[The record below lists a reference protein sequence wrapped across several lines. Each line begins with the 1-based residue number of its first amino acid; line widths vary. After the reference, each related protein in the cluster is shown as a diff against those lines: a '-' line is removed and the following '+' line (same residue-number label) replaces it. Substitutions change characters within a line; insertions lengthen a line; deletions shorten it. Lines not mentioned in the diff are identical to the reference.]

1 MKLDI
6 SFRHI
11 NKESYQSTRN
21 KLKQIMQKHL
31 EPHVASFNASQ
42 LRLHATIEKQKLDY
56 RVVLR
61 LHLPP
66 KKVLVAR
73 SNHENMSSAIIE
85 AVDEIARQAKR
96 HHAHISGRA
105 QWKRKQRRQR
115 MKGLQAEIAT
125 VLPNEKRQDAEQVVT
140 PLLPRIENYIRHEL
154 TYLRANGDLLPS
166 YPTLTDIRDEALIQ
180 LKFRWD
186 ELESKDDTLY
196 QELLKSVHS
205 VLQHEVELTRLHSKD
220 ESTEAFI
227 PKDAMDQAEEMV
239 GEEST
244 EFFQPFEA
252 LHIEDLIPDT
262 HEALP
267 EDISEN
273 TELNSTNAREACYQ
287 VMGNM
292 PAKWRHI
299 IVLVYQQGVSVDDIA
314 QNVLSFSLVEAQ
326 RLLQQAESFMLD
338 SLYERGHEDI
348 NTEVLLKLLKI

>member
-11 NKESYQSTRN
+11 NKESYQSTRR

-42 LRLHATIEKQKLDY
+42 LRLHATIEKQKLGY

-66 KKVLVAR
+66 KKVLVAKAE
-73 SNHENMSSAIIE
+73 HESMSSAIIE

-115 MKGLQAEIAT
+115 MKGLQEEIAT
-125 VLPNEKRQDAEQVVT
+125 ALPTEKQQDAEQVVT

-154 TYLRANGDLLPS
+154 TYLRANGDLLPT

-186 ELESKDDTLY
+186 ELESKDDMLY

-205 VLQHEVELTRLHSKD
+205 VLQHEVEQTRLHSKD

-244 EFFQPFEA
+244 EFYQPFEM

-262 HEALP
+262 HQTLP
-267 EDISEN
+267 EDI
-273 TELNSTNAREACYQ
+273 TETAEVNNNAREACYQ
-287 VMGNM
+287 IMGNM

-314 QNVLSFSLVEAQ
+314 QNVLSFPVVEAQ

-338 SLYERGHEDI
+338 SLNERGYD
-348 NTEVLLKLLKI
+348 NVSTDVLLKLLKV

>member
-1 MKLDI
+1 MKLDV
-6 SFRHI
+6 SYRQI

-21 KLKQIMQKHL
+21 KLKDIMQRHL
-31 EPHVASFNASQ
+31 EPHVATFNASQ
-42 LRLHATIEKQKLDY
+42 LRLHATVEKQKLDY
-56 RVVLR
+56 RVILR

-73 SNHENMSSAIIE
+73 AEHENMSTAIID

-115 MKGLQAEIAT
+115 IKGLQAEIQT
-125 VLPNEKRQDAEQVVT
+125 ILPVEKQQDAEQSVT
-140 PLLPRIENYIRHEL
+140 PLLPRIEDYIRHEL
-154 TYLRANGDLLPS
+154 TYLRANGDLLPT
-166 YPTLTDIRDEALIQ
+166 YPTLADIRDEALIQ
-180 LKFRWD
+180 LKFGWD
-186 ELESKDDTLY
+186 KLESKNDALY

-205 VLQHEVELTRLHSKD
+205 VLQKEIEQTRLHSKD
-220 ESTEAFI
+220 VSTEAFI

-244 EFFQPFEA
+244 EYYQPFET

-267 EDISEN
+267 EDLSEDIDEN
-273 TELNSTNAREACYQ
+273 HQAREACYQ

-314 QNVLSFSLVEAQ
+314 QNVLSFSLTEAE
-326 RLLQQAESFMLD
+326 RLLQQAETFMLD
-338 SLYERGHEDI
+338 SLTERGHDNI
-348 NTEVLLKLLKI
+348 NTKALIKLLRV

>member
-42 LRLHATIEKQKLDY
+42 LRLHATIEKQKLNY

-73 SNHENMSSAIIE
+73 AEHESMSGALIE

-115 MKGLQAEIAT
+115 LKGLQAEIAT
-125 VLPNEKRQDAEQVVT
+125 VLPSEKQKLAEQVVT

-186 ELESKDDTLY
+186 DLESKDETLY

-205 VLQHEVELTRLHSKD
+205 VLQHEVEQTRLHSKD

-252 LHIEDLIPDT
+252 LHIEDLLPDT
-262 HEALP
+262 HETLP
-267 EDISEN
+267 EDITDNAEAN
-273 TELNSTNAREACYQ
+273 NQAREACYQ

-299 IVLVYQQGVSVDDIA
+299 IVLVYQQGVSVDDIS
-314 QNVLSFSLVEAQ
+314 QNVLSFPLDEAQ
-326 RLLQQAESFMLD
+326 RLLQQAEAFMLD
-338 SLYERGHEDI
+338 SLYERGHDNI
-348 NTEVLLKLLKI
+348 NTEALVRLLKV